1 LKVRNEIT
9 VGALTIISVVILI
22 LGYNYL
28 KGNDVFKKTEKYLIS
43 FDNVTGL
50 YKANAVVINGHEI
63 GRVSDIYLDKNST
76 QNRILVEISL
86 PGDVKI
92 PVNSKF
98 RLASMD
104 LLGKKGI
111 SVEVGNSK
119 EFLKPGVIYLG
130 EKNVDFIQS
139 LTEQLEPIK
148 NKTEMLMTSLDS
160 MLKDVHDAI
169 GSGENNQLK
178 KTLTQLNTTL
188 SKANM
193 VMEDVSAII
202 SKEKQHIESLIANA
216 EGTISNANTLTKKLA
231 DNSEKI
237 DKILADIEQ
246 FSGKVSK
253 IELEATINSARE
265 ALDEVNLLLQ
275 SVNAGEGTLGKIVKD
290 ENLYER
296 VDSTISSLNFLLQD
310 LQANPKRYVSFS
322 LIERKN
328 KQ

>member
-1 LKVRNEIT
+1 MKVRNEIT
-9 VGALTIISVVILI
+9 VGALTIISVLILI

-50 YKANAVVINGHEI
+50 YKANAVMINGHEI
-63 GRVSDIYLDKNST
+63 GRISDIYLDNTSSG
-76 QNRILVEISL
+76 NNILVEISL
-86 PGDVKI
+86 PSNVKI
-92 PVNSKF
+92 PENSKF
-98 RLASMD
+98 FITSVD

-111 SVEVGNSK
+111 AVQVGDSK
-119 EFLKPGVIYLG
+119 EYLKPGVIYAG
-130 EKNVDFIQS
+130 EKNVDFIKS
-139 LTEQLEPIK
+139 IAEQLDPIK
-148 NKTEMLMTSLDS
+148 NKTEALMTSLDT

-178 KTLTQLNTTL
+178 KTLSQLNTTL
-188 SKANM
+188 TKANA
-193 VMEDVSAII
+193 VMDDVSSILA
-202 SKEKQHIESLIANA
+202 KEKNHIESLIANA

-231 DNSEKI
+231 DNSDKI

-265 ALDEVNLLLQ
+265 TLNEVNTLLQ
-275 SVNAGEGTLGKIVKD
+275 SVNAGEGTLGKIAKD
-290 ENLYER
+290 ENLYQR
-296 VDSTISSLNFLLQD
+296 VDSTIASLNFLLQD

-328 KQ
+328 K

>member
-1 LKVRNEIT
+1 MKVRNEIT

-63 GRVSDIYLDKNST
+63 GRVSDIYLDKNSA
-76 QNRILVEISL
+76 QNKILVEISL
-86 PGDVKI
+86 PGDVNI
-92 PVNSKF
+92 PENSKF
-98 RLASMD
+98 SLASMD

-111 SVEVGNSK
+111 SVEVGDSK
-119 EFLKPGVIYLG
+119 QFLKPGVIYFG

-139 LTEQLEPIK
+139 LTEQLDPIK
-148 NKTEMLMTSLDS
+148 NKTESLMTSLDT

-188 SKANM
+188 SKAN
-193 VMEDVSAII
+193 VVIEDVSSII
-202 SKEKQHIESLIANA
+202 SNEKQHIESLIANA

-275 SVNAGEGTLGKIVKD
+275 SVNAGEGTLGKIAKD
-290 ENLYER
+290 ENLYGR
-296 VDSTISSLNFLLQD
+296 VDSAISSLNFLLQD

-328 KQ
+328 K